1 MHVVHAWCQGA
12 LLGAG
17 IFLTFDSHLQP
28 IEHGYLIGLYLNMC
42 LLSVAVAVESG
53 MTNCVGK
60 RLILWLLYYEIL
72 TPLLFIFV
80 YLMHAQSGAV
90 YILNFFVF
98 YLCMPLA
105 YFSHLTLLSIA
116 EFMQDS
122 EQGLAYQ
129 TLNPSDRQYM

>member
-1 MHVVHAWCQGA
+1 
-12 LLGAG
+12 
-17 IFLTFDSHLQP
+17 
-28 IEHGYLIGLYLNMC
+28 MC